1 VSAEEQR
8 DGQQERPE
16 QVRAGWVARPPEPY
30 AEGNTAA
37 MRHGAYSERVVG
49 PLASEILAELMQ
61 ASDTPEY
68 LLRDQSFAAAL
79 AAWSRAEAIVYLLTT
94 FITEQGLAKA
104 FAGRGLLIETL
115 RRWETTAANHRRRLG
130 LDPESR
136 ARIMRDLSAARFMS
150 GPDPLSVSLDRIAA
164 ERAALE
170 AGERGEGA

>member
-1 VSAEEQR
+1 MSPDQQHRTVSP
-8 DGQQERPE
+8 QQEERE
-16 QVRAGWVARPPEPY
+16 SQLV
-30 AEGNTAA
+30 
-37 MRHGAYSERVVG
+37 ERVV
-49 PLASEILAELMQ
+49 ASFDATPDPRLAELMQ